1 MVERTD
7 TYPVVLRP
15 HCWHQIGASAAAVI
29 IGVTIVSAATFT
41 GQGRQRWAR

>member
-1 MVERTD
+1 MPDRTG

-15 HCWHQIGASAAAVI
+15 HRWRQIGAIAAAVI

-41 GQGRQRWAR
+41 GTKAQCHVA